1 MRAFVLSLKAM
12 PFSYRKIIIV
22 LSLALLIGSGYGALS
37 KQDGARKQAIS
48 ARTKPAVE
56 KAQTRLLKHEDGR
69 LSVEF
74 VCPDMGFERDSV
86 TGRITGLDMEGADV
100 CYQTGVPRLP
110 TLTQLLDCLPGR
122 VAVEVVEVES
132 EDLAPGAMQAMPEDV
147 PVDQPSSDE
156 GELHGSRES
165 LDETGWPL
173 TWQERCAMMP
183 LKQGFWP
190 PEVVSVQDAGV
201 FRGHRLISLRF
212 NPVQVDAARGLA
224 RVIRRARV
232 QVTVPRGETAQDRL
246 ADRPQETRLVQSLL
260 GPMKE
265 TALPTRMVEAFGGDR
280 GGRSTLDAVGGRWKL
295 IVNETGIVRVTGE
308 DLRSAG
314 CPIEQITPY
323 DTHIKNRGREIP
335 IYLTGETDGRLD
347 EYDYLDF
354 YGEKN
359 ARTYQSHTPS
369 LYSDPWTVENVYW
382 LSWGDG
388 VPGLRLGEE
397 DGTYHAELPSQNVT
411 YVRNVVHFEKDL
423 KFDRLS
429 QRALEWGSQAQVVG
443 PLGLYDDHWFWG
455 DRIDAMTTR
464 DLGVSLT
471 YPEPRSASGVI
482 VRAALQGLTGGGSS
496 GHHRAIVRLNGQTA
510 PGLSIGKITQNDQ
523 NTAWTGQ
530 AAVILQNTVS
540 GTVTPPIINEDLLIG
555 NNTIS
560 VFLPGDG
567 LSGRIDKIYANW
579 FEVEYERQL
588 RAAGSGFVQFHFDT
602 TRGGIFSF
610 DVRGFA
616 YRTINVWKLGRSR
629 LTNLTTRLIH
639 PADEGASYS
648 VHFQLPSDGA
658 YDVLI
663 FDQRYAHPPAAILP
677 EASTRDLRA
686 MNGAEYLLIYHDSFA
701 GDLWLARLDSLRRA
715 SFYGLADSF
724 RVSEIYEQFNDG
736 IENPEAIRRFIQYAY
751 ENWRVRPTH
760 VCLVGDAMLL
770 MRGYQPGNLIPSLYP
785 PTLDFGIAATDMLFG
800 AVSGPPW
807 DVIPDVA
814 VGRISCR
821 SSLELQT
828 YVEKLL
834 RYEDPQLSAYNTLFH
849 ATALFISDAT
859 DGQFNFGRDFTE
871 PSIRLLPSAVN
882 VVRVSVDSTGSQS
895 TTALRDALRNGAV
908 IANYNGHGGGGVWS
922 GHKLMDV
929 PGVRLLNNARTYPF
943 ISNFTCYVGAFD
955 DLSQADVLGEA
966 FLFARNSRGDPV
978 GAIGFYSPSGV
989 GWVVAGQVMQ
999 RKLFDFIMD
1008 PPGLTQGEVVQFNKA
1023 HYWGAYYTPGI
1034 WATSL
1039 FSQLVTM
1046 NLLGDP
1052 GLRLTIPQQTWQT
1065 FAADTNVVSS
1075 GDTLRVS
1082 GTLPWTPAGV
1092 ADVYLLPFSGE
1103 SFNYSVRPV
1112 WDPSRQETV
1121 YVVDKTFRRSH
1132 VRAFNPDEVVAFPVA
1147 SRIFE
1152 NLPVQVRG
1160 LATPQGNLVIYAVD
1174 PGRAPSEGDPG
1185 APARD
1190 AIGSLPLFLADSLDR
1205 VGIFDVH
1212 TTPYDV
1218 IFSDSTFRIQAQIAH
1233 RDGVEQVRFRGVF
1246 RPPQGPVVLDT
1257 TAMEQTVPGEWRT
1270 PLLGPH
1276 RVLGGSYRGQFL
1288 VKPFGGE
1295 VETSD
1300 DYDLPLETT
1309 SDFAIQTEY
1318 SLSPALLPGAHPYY
1332 NVTVAHAR
1340 RPGAREFPS
1349 LAVQL
1354 TAVGRDTTR
1363 IPRPP
1368 LPDSL
1373 AIAVDSFVTIVDVLQ
1388 PWQQPSIFNVVVPA
1402 SFRPLRYNVIVK
1414 LDPQNLI
1421 PEYYEDNNT
1430 FTGTLTNI
1438 NLFPVTYV
1446 RGTYQPRLPDETAA
1460 QRYRVTGIADT
1471 IWLKML
1477 PGALPLDS
1485 STLIYLGPTAM
1496 TSVELVPLAAAGIRP
1511 PQPGIT
1517 NYRYRVTLADSSER
1531 LVTGARV
1538 EITASVKAA
1547 VHVST
1552 LSQAIGRIQLFHHLN
1567 ESPFWAPLDERQ
1579 LTVFRVDTTLG
1590 VDTTGGQTVLDTV
1603 LVITGRVSGV
1613 ASELGHFAAFQFADT
1628 RGPTIELAVDGM
1640 RFTPHSLLPRHPS
1653 IYATLSDYSGIDR
1666 RPGKFYFVIDQ
1677 DTIPEAE
1684 IAWSDS
1690 LMSGGPMSA
1699 LVRPVLE
1706 PGHHVIRVRA
1716 TDNTGLPDSLVSDFD
1731 VRGTFG
1737 FEWAINY
1744 PNPFSRSTT
1753 ISYVLTDASDDFVE
1767 ARVYTVSGRRVR
1779 TFREGLRS
1787 VTNYREMLWDGRDE
1801 TGQELAN
1808 GVYFIKLI
1816 AKQGDQKVEKIIKV
1830 AKAR

>member
-1 MRAFVLSLKAM
+1 M
-12 PFSYRKIIIV
+12 PFSSRKIIII
-22 LSLALLIGSGYGALS
+22 LSLTVLIGSGYAGLA
-37 KQDGARKQAIS
+37 KRDEARKRAVS
-48 ARTKPAVE
+48 ASTKPAVE
-56 KAQTRLLKHEDGR
+56 KAQTKLLKHEDGQ

-74 VCPDMGFERDSV
+74 VCPDIGIERDSA
-86 TGRITGLDMEGADV
+86 TGRITGLNMAGADV

-132 EDLAPGAMQAMPEDV
+132 EDLAPGAMLAMPEDV
-147 PVDQPSSDE
+147 PVDRPPSGE
-156 GELHGSRES
+156 GELHGSGES
-165 LDETGWPL
+165 LDEAGWPL
-173 TWQERCAMMP
+173 GWQERCAMTP

-212 NPVQVDAARGLA
+212 NPVQVDAARGIA

-232 QVTVPRGETAQDRL
+232 QVTMPRGETAQNRL

-260 GPMKE
+260 GPMQA
-265 TALPTRMVEAFGGDR
+265 TALPTRMAEAFGGDR
-280 GGRSTLDAVGGRWKL
+280 GGRSTVDETMGGRWKL
-295 IVNETGIVRVTGE
+295 IVNQTGIVRVTGA
-308 DLRSAG
+308 DLRTAG

-359 ARTYQSHTPS
+359 ERTHQSYMPS
-369 LYSDPWTVENVYW
+369 LYSDPWTEENVYW

-388 VPGLRLGEE
+388 VHGLRLGEE
-397 DGTYHAELPSQNVT
+397 DGTYNPELPSQNVT

-429 QRALEWGSQAQVVG
+429 QRALEWGSRAQTVG

-455 DRIDAMTTR
+455 QYVDVMTTR
-464 DLGVSLT
+464 DFGVSLT
-471 YPEPRSASGVI
+471 YPDPRLPSGVI
-482 VRAALQGLTGGGSS
+482 VRAALQGLTS

-530 AAVILQNTVS
+530 PAVILQNTVS
-540 GTVTPPIINEDLLIG
+540 DTVTPPIINEDLLIG
-555 NNTIS
+555 NNTFS

-579 FEVEYERQL
+579 FEVEYDRQL
-588 RAAGSGFVQFHFDT
+588 RASSAGFIQFRFDT

-610 DVRGFA
+610 DVRGFS
-616 YRTINVWKLGRSR
+616 YRVINVWKLGRSR
-629 LTNLTTRLIH
+629 LTNLTTRLVH

-648 VHFQLPSDGA
+648 VRFQLPSDGA

-663 FDQRYAHPPAAILP
+663 FDQRYTRPPAAILP
-677 EASTRDLRA
+677 ETSTRDLRT
-686 MNGAEYLLIYHDSFA
+686 MNGVEYLLIYHDSFA

-715 SFYGLADSF
+715 SFNGLADSF

-736 IENPEAIRRFIQYAY
+736 VESPEAIRRFIQYAY

-760 VCLVGDAMLL
+760 ACLVGDGMLL
-770 MRGYQPGNLIPSLYP
+770 MRGYAPGNLIPSLYP
-785 PTLDFGIAATDMLFG
+785 PTLDFGIVAADMMFG

-849 ATALFISDAT
+849 ATALFISDANT
-859 DGQFNFGRDFTE
+859 DYNFELGFTE
-871 PSIRLLPSAVN
+871 PSIRLLPPAVN
-882 VVRVSVDSTGSQS
+882 VTRVSVDSFGSQS
-895 TTALRDALRNGAV
+895 TTALRDAFRNGAV

-929 PGVRLLNNARTYPF
+929 PGVPLLNNSRTYPF

-955 DLSQADVLGEA
+955 DQNQADVLGEA

-989 GWVVAGQVMQ
+989 GWVQAGQSMQ
-999 RKLFDFIMD
+999 WKLFDFVMD

-1023 HYWGAYYTPGI
+1023 RFWGAYYTPDL
-1034 WATSL
+1034 WATSF
-1039 FSQLVTM
+1039 FSQLASM

-1065 FAADTNVVSS
+1065 FAADTNVVRS
-1075 GDTLRVS
+1075 GDSLRVS

-1103 SFNYSVRPV
+1103 SFDYSVRGV
-1112 WDPSRQETV
+1112 FDSSRMETV
-1121 YVVDKTFRRSH
+1121 YTVDKTFRRSKL
-1132 VRAFNPDEVVAFPVA
+1132 RAFNPDEVLAFPVA

-1185 APARD
+1185 VAARD
-1190 AIGSLPLFLADSLDR
+1190 AIGSLPIFLADSLDR
-1205 VGIFDVH
+1205 VAIFDVH
-1212 TTPYDV
+1212 TTPSDV
-1218 IFSDSTFRIQAQIAH
+1218 IYSDSTFRIQAQIVH
-1233 RDGVEQVRFRGVF
+1233 RDGVERVRIRGVF

-1257 TAMEQTVPGEWRT
+1257 MALEQVVPGEWQT

-1276 RVLGGSYRGQFL
+1276 RVLGGSYRVQFQ

-1309 SDFAIQTEY
+1309 SDFAIQTGY
-1318 SLSPALLPGAHPYY
+1318 GQSPVLRPGAHPYY

-1373 AIAVDSFVTIVDVLQ
+1373 AITVDSFVTIADVLQ
-1388 PWQQPSIFNVVVPA
+1388 PWQQVSIFNAAVPA
-1402 SFRPLRYNVIVK
+1402 SFRPLRYTVTVK

-1421 PEYYEDNNT
+1421 PEYYETNNT
-1430 FTGTLTNI
+1430 FTDTLTDI

-1446 RGTYQPRLPDETAA
+1446 RGTYQPRLADETVA

-1471 IWLKML
+1471 IWLKLL
-1477 PGALPLDS
+1477 PGGLPVDS
-1485 STLIYLGPTAM
+1485 STLIYLGPSAM

-1511 PQPGIT
+1511 PRSAVA

-1531 LVTGARV
+1531 LATGARV

-1547 VHVST
+1547 VHAST
-1552 LSQAIGRIQLFHHLN
+1552 LSQAVGHIHLFHRRN
-1567 ESPFWAPLDERQ
+1567 ESPFWTLLDEREV
-1579 LTVFRVDTTLG
+1579 TVFRVDTTLG
-1590 VDTTGGQTVLDTV
+1590 VDTV

-1613 ASELGHFAAFQFADT
+1613 ASELGHFAAFQFTDT

-1666 RPGKFYFVIDQ
+1666 GPGKFYFVMDQ

-1690 LMSGGPMSA
+1690 LTSGGPMSA

-1706 PGHHVIRVRA
+1706 PGHHLIRVRA
-1716 TDNTGLPDSLVSDFD
+1716 TDNTGLSDSLVSDFD

-1744 PNPFSRSTT
+1744 PNPFRQNTT
-1753 ISYVLTDASDDFVE
+1753 IAYVLSDASDDFVE

-1779 TFREGLRS
+1779 TFHESLRS
-1787 VTNYREMLWDGRDE
+1787 VTNYRELLWDGRDE
-1801 TGQELAN
+1801 AGQDLAN
-1808 GVYFIKLI
+1808 GVYFVKLI